1 MDVFLSVGFLSAPL
15 LLAAPEVG
23 FLGAP
28 LLLAAPEDDLP
39 PDRVPD
45 LPSGRVPALLS
56 ERDLGSLSERI
67 PDLPSGRDDAFVFA
81 RVDVPPFEREVGF
94 PDALVV
100 SPFAGGRI
108 RQRGS

>member
-45 LPSGRVPALLS
+45 LLS
-56 ERDLGSLSERI
+56 ERV
-67 PDLPSGRDDAFVFA
+67 PDLLSDRVPDLLSGRDDAFVFA